1 MNIEK
6 YTQNAQSAVMDSQNI
21 AISMG
26 HQMLDGEH
34 IHMALM
40 MQKDGLI
47 PKLLQHM
54 KVESNAIIMA
64 LRVELDKI
72 AKVSG
77 GGDGIYSSR
86 RFSKLMMRAEEI
98 AQQFKDEYVSVEHI
112 YLALLEERGTSS
124 SKIFERFGIT
134 YDKFLEALS
143 KVRGNQRVT
152 NQNPE
157 DNYEALT
164 KYGRDLVE
172 MAKEGKLDPVAA
184 FTLGKLKIDGSI
196 EKVLE
201 FGKLL

>member
-6 YTQNAQSAVMDSQNI
+6 YTQNAQSAVMDSQNV

-47 PKLLQHM
+47 PRLLQHM

-72 AKVSG
+72 PKVSG
-77 GGDGIYSSR
+77 GVDGIYSSR

-98 AQQFKDEYVSVEHI
+98 AEQFKDEYVSVEHI
-112 YLALLEERGTSS
+112 YLALLEERGTPS
-124 SKIFERFGIT
+124 SKILERFGIT
-134 YDKFLEALS
+134 NNKFLEALS

-157 DNYEALT
+157 NTYDVLK
-164 KYGRDLVE
+164 KYGSNLTDL
-172 MAKEGKLDPVAA
+172 ARIGKIDPVI
-184 FTLGKLKIDGSI
+184 GRDDEI
-196 EKVLE
+196 ESVVVRYGDTAYRIK
-201 FGKLL
+201 